1 MSIAPR
7 TAGIVAG
14 LGLVAAIAG
23 CGDGTDTNTDTSGD
37 NAASS
42 PAETSAA
49 TQQDESSTDE
59 GDDGDTLALVTA
71 GQTALDEV
79 GEGTVLEI
87 ESEED
92 GARWEVG
99 IAVSDGSVQ
108 EVETSADGRDI
119 QSGPES
125 EDTDSDDKAENKELL
140 DGAELDYEEAAKRV
154 LDARSGTITE
164 LELDDHQVGVVWEA
178 DVHTDGP
185 KYEVKVDAASGEVVE
200 NETDS

>member
-14 LGLVAAIAG
+14 LGLMAALAG
-23 CGDGTDTNTDTSGD
+23 CGDGDGNDTDTSGD
-37 NAASS
+37 NGASS
-42 PAETSAA
+42 PAGTSAP
-49 TQQDESSTDE
+49 TQDEGSTGKDE
-59 GDDGDTLALVTA
+59 DGDTLALVTA

-79 GEGTVLEI
+79 DEGTVLEV

-92 GARWEVG
+92 GTVWEVG
-99 IAVSDGSVQ
+99 VALSDGSVQ
-108 EVETSADGRDI
+108 VVETSADGQDI
-119 QSGPES
+119 QSGPDS

-140 DGAELDYEEAAKRV
+140 DGADLDYEEAAKRV

-185 KYEVKVDAASGEVVE
+185 KYEVKIDASSGDVVA
-200 NETDS
+200 NESDS